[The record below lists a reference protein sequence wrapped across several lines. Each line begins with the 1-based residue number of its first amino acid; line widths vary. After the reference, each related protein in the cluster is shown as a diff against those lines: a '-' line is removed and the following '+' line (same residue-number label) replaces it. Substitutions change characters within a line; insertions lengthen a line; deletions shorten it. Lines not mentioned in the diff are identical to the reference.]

1 MYKMMENRTAP
12 YLVLLQFSAWL
23 IVITYLMIG
32 ASLASPKKMYKL
44 FKVTYVRQAD
54 HLNVKITTD
63 LPDNTPLFL
72 GCTKTGLRDNDRWI
86 GCDSV
91 DSKVMGGIAEAKIS
105 ISGLPKGSYALE
117 VTFNSF
123 WISRPA
129 TREPSLQALIGEFG
143 ENLQTPYI
151 HTYENDGKKYRM
163 IEFDKI
169 VFHIT
174 KESEKIYDAGNTG
187 NPSGSAQRGNL
198 FDSHGDAQTDHKEC
212 SAALVAAQTLYRK
225 NTSAWESANLI
236 SECMERKG
244 YKWDFNKNGWVKR

>member
-1 MYKMMENRTAP
+1 MYRMIENRTAP
-12 YLVLLQFSAWL
+12 YLVLLQFCAWL
-23 IVITYLMIG
+23 IVMTFLMIDV
-32 ASLASPKKMYKL
+32 SLASQKKIYKL

-54 HLNVKITTD
+54 YLNVKITTD

-72 GCTKTGLRDNDRWI
+72 SCTKTGLRDNDRWV

-151 HTYENDGKKYRM
+151 HTYENDGKKYR
-163 IEFDKI
+163 II
-169 VFHIT
+169 
-174 KESEKIYDAGNTG
+174 
-187 NPSGSAQRGNL
+187 
-198 FDSHGDAQTDHKEC
+198 
-212 SAALVAAQTLYRK
+212 
-225 NTSAWESANLI
+225 
-236 SECMERKG
+236 
-244 YKWDFNKNGWVKR
+244 